1 MEIGGREWQKDKIGQ
16 KSEFQ
21 KLTNPWTTFIFLE
34 NISSLVC
41 RVAKQQPRCQA
52 GLIKIHL
59 CCSATSYQTPLQCCF
74 HLPCTD
80 IEYLYSVGLFRIQT
94 SLLLTD

>member
-1 MEIGGREWQKDKIGQ
+1 MDKQKMDNGDWREREWQKDKIGQ

-21 KLTNPWTTFIFLE
+21 KLAFSWTRTLLLFLE
-34 NISSLVC
+34 NIFSLAC
-41 RVAKQQPRCQA
+41 HVAKQQPRCQA

-74 HLPCTD
+74 HLPCTVVQ
-80 IEYLYSVGLFRIQT
+80 I
-94 SLLLTD
+94 